1 MKNIWKHYTRTTGF
15 QRVETILFPPQQCKV
30 DGHSMSVLR
39 ISEMQSCAGRFLGPH
54 ASENAIQIVNVDT
67 ADGPHPHAAECHD
80 ALMPIQMWQYCM
92 QHTIA
97 ATQKPKSGGCNT
109 RQFPD
114 FFLQY
119 KTLTFCNNKSCFGF
133 RCGHGVHSMGRASL
147 FAASTFHR
155 KAIEVEPTDEG
166 ALHSGIFYLKN
177 TRDTQALCI
186 SRMLY
191 IVCFI

>member
-1 MKNIWKHYTRTTGF
+1 MQTMWKIHFGFQKINHEITSGPWTVKNIWKHYTRTTGF

-54 ASENAIQIVNVDT
+54 ASENAIQIDNVDT

-97 ATQKPKSGGCNT
+97 ATQSPSQAAATQGNSLISFCNT
-109 RQFPD
+109 KP
-114 FFLQY
+114 
-119 KTLTFCNNKSCFGF
+119 
-133 RCGHGVHSMGRASL
+133 
-147 FAASTFHR
+147 
-155 KAIEVEPTDEG
+155 
-166 ALHSGIFYLKN
+166 
-177 TRDTQALCI
+177 
-186 SRMLY
+186 
-191 IVCFI
+191 